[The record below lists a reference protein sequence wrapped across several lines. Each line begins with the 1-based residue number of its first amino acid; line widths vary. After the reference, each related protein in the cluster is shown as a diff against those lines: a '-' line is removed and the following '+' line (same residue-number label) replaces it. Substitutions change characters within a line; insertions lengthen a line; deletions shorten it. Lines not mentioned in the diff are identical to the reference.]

1 MQPAMAEAENESRI
15 FGAPMMSTVIMS
27 GGVSSLQGNRF
38 LQAYLSS
45 AFYSLFLCNMDVEV
59 FPEASLGTGEMVL
72 KLKVLATLPEDS
84 GLVFNIH
91 TQQLATSVPGNPAPS
106 TGLREHQA

>member
-1 MQPAMAEAENESRI
+1 MAEVENESRI
-15 FGAPMMSTVIMS
+15 FGAQMMSTVIMS

-38 LQAYLSS
+38 LQAYLS

-59 FPEASLGTGEMVL
+59 FPEASLEAAELVL
-72 KLKVLATLPEDS
+72 KLKVLATLPEDP

-91 TQQLATSVPGNPAPS
+91 TAARNFSSKGSSALYWPP
-106 TGLREHQA
+106 